1 MSLTN
6 PCSHPP
12 REDGRGGFLTRK
24 LNKEQHGIG
33 LKSVKAIVRKC
44 DGTLN
49 HEYDRE
55 TKLFNISVL
64 LKDKV

>member
-1 MSLTN
+1 MGSPAGTDLFLSLTN
-6 PCSHPP
+6 PP

-33 LKSVKAIVRKC
+33 LKSVKAIVRKY

-49 HEYDRE
+49 HDYDR
-55 TKLFNISVL
+55 
-64 LKDKV
+64 